1 MMSIQL
7 LISVSLP
14 LLLTVNCRLINF
26 EDEGGHPDDF
36 ANEVAWLN
44 GNLLNTTLAS
54 LTPGGLRNK

>member
-14 LLLTVNCRLINF
+14 LLLTVQARLINF
-26 EDEGGHPDDF
+26 EDEGGRPDDL

-44 GNLLNTTLAS
+44 GHLLNTTLAS
-54 LTPGGLRNK
+54 LTPG